1 MNFEAIICSPQRGSS
16 PVLKIPNDWHVFFS
30 PHFFHF
36 GWILRNYQ
44 ACRVQTCML
53 ESQNLYN
60 MAYSPRHFNSRASTS
75 IQILISISTS
85 TSKVLESHL
94 SHRTTEVDSHS
105 QCLFTPMQSQY
116 VLNLLSSTQII
127 PSAYSSKRKI
137 PPFPGVIWSSLPPVK
152 SPMSGG
158 ELFRQPLPTMLE
170 VGVLF
175 PESRHNYTPISL
187 EQNKSVRAS

>member
-53 ESQNLYN
+53 ESRNLYN

-75 IQILISISTS
+75 IQILISILTT
-85 TSKVLESHL
+85 TSK
-94 SHRTTEVDSHS
+94 
-105 QCLFTPMQSQY
+105 
-116 VLNLLSSTQII
+116 
-127 PSAYSSKRKI
+127 SSKATSVIVQQKSTLTRNAFLRLCNLSPFSIFCHLPKLSPPLTVLKGRF
-137 PPFPGVIWSSLPPVK
+137 PPFLALSDYLCHP
-152 SPMSGG
+152 
-158 ELFRQPLPTMLE
+158 
-170 VGVLF
+170 
-175 PESRHNYTPISL
+175 
-187 EQNKSVRAS
+187 